1 MGKRADRPEIMEV
14 ILMSDKKRPGMILYF
29 ELRSVFAHLSGE
41 NCRALLLAMMDYAD
55 NGLLPERLDP
65 SLICVWDLIRARLD
79 ADDQRYQSRVQAAR
93 RAALIRWQGTDD
105 ADAYAP
111 CQHNET

>member
-1 MGKRADRPEIMEV
+1 
-14 ILMSDKKRPGMILYF
+14 MSEKKRPGMILYF
-29 ELRSVFAHLSGE
+29 ELRSIFEALPGDK
-41 NCRALLLAMMDYAD
+41 CRNLLLAMMDYAE
-55 NGLLPERLDP
+55 NGVVPDDLDP
-65 SLICVWDLIRARLD
+65 ALVYIWPVIRFRLD

-105 ADAYAP
+105 ADACAP